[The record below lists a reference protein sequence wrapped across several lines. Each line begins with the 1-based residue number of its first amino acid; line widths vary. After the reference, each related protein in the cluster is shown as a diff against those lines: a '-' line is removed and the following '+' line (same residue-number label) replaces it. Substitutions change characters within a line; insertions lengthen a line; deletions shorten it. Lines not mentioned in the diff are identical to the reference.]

1 MKEKIIFV
9 DDKASVLEY
18 LELLFKDEP
27 YEILNFN
34 SPSKALKHL
43 EKSDPAVIISDQCMP
58 EMEGTTFLQK
68 VKEMSPDTVRIIMTG
83 YVDTEAAIAA
93 INQGN
98 VFHFISK
105 PIDVQELKL
114 TVKNAIEHYKLVA
127 ENKRLM
133 EVTKEQNEKL
143 RKLNE
148 VLEKRVEERTT
159 QLKQNEE
166 KLKRT
171 LSKLRKTLGA
181 TIQAMALIVE
191 TRDPYTAGHQQ
202 RVADL
207 ARAIATE
214 MGLSEDQIDGIRMAG
229 VIHDLGKIA
238 EPAEILSKP
247 GRLTEIEFS
256 LIKTHPQ
263 VGYDILKQIEFAW
276 PVDMIVL
283 QHHERINGSG
293 YPKGLS
299 GNKIL
304 IESRIMAVADVVEA
318 MASHRP
324 YRAALGIERA
334 LAEIRKNR
342 GTLYDPKVVDTC
354 IKLFTKKGF
363 QLK

>member
-1 MKEKIIFV
+1 MNDKIIFV
-9 DDKASVLEY
+9 DDKTSVLEY
-18 LELLFKDEP
+18 LAILFKDEP
-27 YEILNFN
+27 YEILNFS
-34 SPSKALKHL
+34 SPSKALRHVK
-43 EKSDPAVIISDQCMP
+43 KTGPAVIISDQCMP

-68 VKEMSPDTVRIIMTG
+68 VKEMSPDTVRILMTAF
-83 YVDTEAAIAA
+83 VDTDAAIAA

-105 PIDVQELKL
+105 PFDVQELKL
-114 TVKNAIEHYKLVA
+114 TVKNAIEHYHLMT
-127 ENKRLM
+127 ENKRLIR
-133 EVTKEQNEKL
+133 VTKTQNKTL
-143 RKLNE
+143 KKLND
-148 VLEKRVEERTT
+148 VLEKRVEERTK
-159 QLKQNEE
+159 QLKENEE
-166 KLKRT
+166 ILKKT
-171 LSKLRKTLGA
+171 LSKLRKTLGS

-214 MGLSEDQIDGIRMAG
+214 MDLPENQIDGIRMAG

-247 GRLTEIEFS
+247 GRLTEIEYS
-256 LIKTHPQ
+256 LIKMHPQ
-263 VGYDILKQIEFAW
+263 VGYDILKEIEFAW

-283 QHHERINGSG
+283 QHHERLNGSG

-324 YRAALGIERA
+324 YRAALGIDKA
-334 LAEIRKNR
+334 LGEITKNK
-342 GTLYDPKVVDTC
+342 GALYDPQVVDAC
-354 IKLFTKKGF
+354 VRLFTKKGF
-363 QLK
+363 ELK